1 MSSGELGSGVIR
13 ATDVVKI
20 FDGGA
25 VRALNGVT
33 LQLEQR
39 EFVAIT
45 GPSGC
50 GKSTL
55 LHLLAALDTPTSGS
69 IVVNGRDL
77 NAHVD
82 LDRYRRGEI
91 GLVFQ
96 LHNLLPH
103 LNALQNVEVP
113 MFGNGLGHAQQRRR
127 AEELLAAVDLSKKA
141 RVKPPKLSG
150 GERQRLAVAR
160 ALANDPPI
168 LLADEPTG
176 SLDTASV
183 QNLLALLARL
193 RTDRGLTILLVTH
206 DAGVAKAADRVI
218 HMIDGR
224 VVDGPPSVTDGR
236 ATASQA
242 PVQ

>member
-1 MSSGELGSGVIR
+1 MSSDENGAIR
-13 ATDVVKI
+13 AVNVVKD

-33 LQLEQR
+33 LEVRQQ

-55 LHLLAALDTPTSGS
+55 LHLFAALDTPTSGS
-69 IVVNGRDL
+69 IAVNGHDL
-77 NAHVD
+77 QSQLD
-82 LDRYRRGEI
+82 LDRYRRKEI

-103 LNALQNVEVP
+103 LTALQNVEVA
-113 MFGNGLGHAQQRRR
+113 MFSNGMSHAQQRSR
-127 AEELLAAVDLSKKA
+127 ALELLAAVDLSAKA

-160 ALANDPPI
+160 ALSNDPSI

-183 QNLLALLARL
+183 QSLLALLARL
-193 RTDRGLTILLVTH
+193 RQERGLTIVLVTH
-206 DAGVAKAADRVI
+206 DAGVAAAADRVI
-218 HMIDGR
+218 HIVDGR
-224 VVDGPPSVTDGR
+224 VVNRPPGAAATPSANASV
-236 ATASQA
+236 
-242 PVQ
+242 

>member
-1 MSSGELGSGVIR
+1 MSSSDAGAGAIR
-13 ATDVVKI
+13 AVDVVKI

-33 LQLEQR
+33 LQVEPR

-55 LHLLAALDTPTSGS
+55 LHLLAALDTPTSGT
-69 IVVNGRDL
+69 IFVNGRDL
-77 NAHVD
+77 SSHRD
-82 LDRYRRGEI
+82 LNRYRRNEV

-103 LNALQNVEVP
+103 LTALQNVEIP
-113 MFGNGLGHAQQRRR
+113 MFSNGMGHPQQRQR

-141 RVKPPKLSG
+141 RVKPPRLSG

-160 ALANDPPI
+160 ALANDPSI
-168 LLADEPTG
+168 LFADEPTG
-176 SLDTASV
+176 SLDTVSV
-183 QNLLALLARL
+183 QNLLALLRQL
-193 RTDRGLTILLVTH
+193 RNERGLTILLVTH
-206 DAGVAKAADRVI
+206 DAGVAQAADRVI
-218 HMIDGR
+218 RMVDGR
-224 VVDGPPSVTDGR
+224 VVDGAPGVTEQPATVSQPR
-236 ATASQA
+236 A
-242 PVQ
+242 

>member
-1 MSSGELGSGVIR
+1 MSSSDAGAGAIR
-13 ATDVVKI
+13 AVDVVKI

-33 LQLEQR
+33 LQVAPG

-69 IVVNGRDL
+69 IFVNGRDL
-77 NAHVD
+77 RAHRD
-82 LDRYRRGEI
+82 LNQYRRNEI

-96 LHNLLPH
+96 LHNLLAH
-103 LNALQNVEVP
+103 LTALQNVEIP
-113 MFGNGLGHAQQRRR
+113 MFSNGLGHAQQRQR
-127 AEELLAAVDLSKKA
+127 AEELLAAVDLSKKIS
-141 RVKPPKLSG
+141 VKLPKLSG

-160 ALANDPPI
+160 ALANDPSI

-183 QNLLALLARL
+183 QNLLALLGRL
-193 RTDRGLTILLVTH
+193 RKDRGLTILLVTH
-206 DAGVAKAADRVI
+206 DAGVAATADRII
-218 HMIDGR
+218 HMVDGR
-224 VVDGPPSVTDGR
+224 VVDGRPGVAEQP
-236 ATASQA
+236 ATASQPRA
-242 PVQ
+242 

>member
-1 MSSGELGSGVIR
+1 MSSSDAGTGAIR
-13 ATDVVKI
+13 TGDVVKI
-20 FDGGA
+20 FDGGV

-33 LQLEQR
+33 LQVAPG

-69 IVVNGRDL
+69 IFVNGRDL
-77 NAHVD
+77 RSHRD
-82 LDRYRRGEI
+82 LNRYRRNEI

-103 LNALQNVEVP
+103 LTTLQNVEIP
-113 MFGNGLGHAQQRRR
+113 MFSNGLGHPQQRQR

-141 RVKPPKLSG
+141 RVKLPKLSG

-160 ALANDPPI
+160 ALANDPSI

-183 QNLLALLARL
+183 QNLLALLGRL
-193 RTDRGLTILLVTH
+193 RKDRGLTILLVTH
-206 DAGVAKAADRVI
+206 DAGVADAADRII
-218 HMIDGR
+218 HMVDGR
-224 VVDGPPSVTDGR
+224 VLDRQSRVTGQP
-236 ATASQA
+236 ATALQPRA
-242 PVQ
+242 

>member
-1 MSSGELGSGVIR
+1 MSSRGDSAIH
-13 ATDVVKI
+13 AIDVVKV
-20 FDGGA
+20 FDDGA

-33 LQLEQR
+33 LQVEQH

-55 LHLLAALDTPTSGS
+55 LHLFAALDTPTSGS
-69 IVVNGRDL
+69 IFVNGRDL
-77 NAHVD
+77 GSSRD
-82 LDRYRRGEI
+82 LDHFRRSEI

-113 MFGNGLGHAQQRRR
+113 MFSTGVGRTQQRRR

-160 ALANDPPI
+160 ALANNPSI

-183 QNLLALLARL
+183 QTLLALLSRL
-193 RTDRGLTILLVTH
+193 REEQGLTILLVTH
-206 DAGVAKAADRVI
+206 DAGVADAADRVI
-218 HMIDGR
+218 HMVDGR
-224 VVDGPPSVTDGR
+224 VVDEAPATDRR
-236 ATASQA
+236 AAVSQA
-242 PVQ
+242 LV

>member
-1 MSSGELGSGVIR
+1 MSSSDAGAGAIR
-13 ATDVVKI
+13 AVDIVKI

-33 LQLEQR
+33 LQVAPG

-69 IVVNGRDL
+69 IFVNGRDL
-77 NAHVD
+77 RSHRD
-82 LDRYRRGEI
+82 LNQYRRNEI

-96 LHNLLPH
+96 LHNLLAH
-103 LNALQNVEVP
+103 LTALQNVEIP
-113 MFGNGLGHAQQRRR
+113 MFSNGLGHAQQRQR
-127 AEELLAAVDLSKKA
+127 AEELLAAVDLSKKI
-141 RVKPPKLSG
+141 RVKLPKLSG

-160 ALANDPPI
+160 ALANDPAI

-183 QNLLALLARL
+183 QNLLALLGRL
-193 RTDRGLTILLVTH
+193 RKDRGLTVLLVTH
-206 DAGVAKAADRVI
+206 DAGVAATADRII
-218 HMIDGR
+218 HMVDGR
-224 VVDGPPSVTDGR
+224 VV
-236 ATASQA
+236 A
-242 PVQ
+242 